1 MKKVKKVR
9 KKRSKGFCF
18 LVLFFIAGFLFNLS
32 ACSDEKP
39 QTPEKKI
46 GATSKKV
53 KKKSS
58 KKAVKEAVKEKTP
71 IEMVAYHYD
80 PKGKK
85 DPFKPFIKVGRRLS
99 EDMLGGG
106 PLTPLQKY
114 TLAELSLVAI
124 ITCAENPKAMVED
137 PKGDG
142 YILKKGTLIGDRYG
156 EVVDIKRNE
165 VVVIEKEVDP
175 SSGEIIYSEVS
186 MILHKPEEEEL

>member
-1 MKKVKKVR
+1 MKKLR

-18 LVLFFIAGFLFNLS
+18 LMLFFIAGFLFNLS

-39 QTPEKKI
+39 QTSEKKI
-46 GATSKKV
+46 EASSKKV

-58 KKAVKEAVKEKTP
+58 KKAVKEKTP
-71 IEMVAYHYD
+71 KEMVAYHYD

-85 DPFKPFIKVGRRLS
+85 DPFKPFIKVGKKIS
-99 EDMLGGG
+99 EDMLGGR

-124 ITCAENPKAMVED
+124 ITSAENPKAMVED

-142 YILKKGTLIGDRYG
+142 YILRKGTLIGDRYG

-165 VVVIEKEVDP
+165 IVVIEKEVDP

-186 MILHKPEEEEL
+186 MILHKLEEEEL